1 MVNFISNQ
9 VYDEGSVI
17 QLKQLAEEII
27 AGRRLTRED
36 DLTMFLTADLEEL
49 CQGADMIR
57 KALCGNKADLCGI
70 VNGRCGHC
78 SEDCRFCAQSGHN
91 HADVHCHPF
100 LPYEE
105 LLEAFR
111 YNRSKGIKRFS
122 IVTSG
127 RGIQGED
134 LEKALEAYRGLLK
147 EGGMKVCASHG
158 LQTVEEFRRIRETG
172 VDLVHANLET
182 SRRYFPYVCSTHTY
196 QDELDNVRNAREAG
210 LEVCSGG
217 IIGMGETWEDR
228 MELAL
233 SLSELDVY
241 SIPIN
246 ILQAVKGTPFENIPP
261 ISTEDILRTV
271 AIFRYLNPTAL
282 IRMAAG
288 RGRFADGGRKL
299 FRSGANAAVTGDML
313 TTTGTSIAGDV
324 AMFQELG
331 YELI

>member
-1 MVNFISNQ
+1 M
-9 VYDEGSVI
+9 
-17 QLKQLAEEII
+17 KKLAQEII

-36 DLTMFLTADLEEL
+36 NLHVFLTADLDEL
-49 CQGADMIR
+49 CEGADSIR
-57 KALCGNKADLCGI
+57 KALCGTKSDLCGI
-70 VNGRCGHC
+70 INGRCGHC

-91 HADVHCHPF
+91 HADIQPHPF
-100 LPYEE
+100 LPYDEI
-105 LLEAFR
+105 LKDFK
-111 YNRSKGIKRFS
+111 YNRAQGIKRYS

-127 RGIQGED
+127 RGIHGED
-134 LEKALEAYRGLLK
+134 LEKALEAYRGLMK

-158 LQTVEEFRRIRETG
+158 LQTVEEFKRIKATG

-196 QDELDNVRNAREAG
+196 QDELDNIKRAREAG

-217 IIGMGETWEDR
+217 IIGMGETWDDR
-228 MELAL
+228 IELAV

-246 ILQAVKGTPFENIPP
+246 ILQAIKGTPFEDIPP
-261 ISTEDILRTV
+261 ISTDDILRTV
-271 AIFRYLNPTAL
+271 AMFRYLNPTAL

-288 RGRFADGGRKL
+288 RGRFADGGKKL
-299 FRSGANAAVTGDML
+299 FQSGANAAVTGDML

-324 AMFQELG
+324 AMFRELG
-331 YELI
+331 YHLI

>member
-1 MVNFISNQ
+1 M
-9 VYDEGSVI
+9 
-17 QLKQLAEEII
+17 KKLAQEII

-36 DLTMFLTADLEEL
+36 DLHVFLTADLDEL
-49 CQGADMIR
+49 CEGADSIR
-57 KALCGNKADLCGI
+57 KALCGTKSDLCGI
-70 VNGRCGHC
+70 INGRCGHC

-91 HADVHCHPF
+91 HADIQPHPF
-100 LPYEE
+100 LPYDEI
-105 LLEAFR
+105 LKDFK
-111 YNRSKGIKRFS
+111 YNRAQGIKRYS

-127 RGIQGED
+127 RGIHGED
-134 LEKALEAYRGLLK
+134 LEKALEAYRGLMK

-158 LQTVEEFRRIRETG
+158 LQTVEEFKRIKATG

-196 QDELDNVRNAREAG
+196 QDELDNIKRAREAG

-217 IIGMGETWEDR
+217 IIGMGETWDDR
-228 MELAL
+228 IELAV

-246 ILQAVKGTPFENIPP
+246 ILQAIKGTPFEDIPP
-261 ISTEDILRTV
+261 ISTDDILRTV
-271 AIFRYLNPTAL
+271 AMFRYLNPTAL

-288 RGRFADGGRKL
+288 RGRFADGGKKL
-299 FRSGANAAVTGDML
+299 FQSGANAAVTGDML

-324 AMFQELG
+324 AMFRELG
-331 YELI
+331 YHLI